1 MMHSI
6 FIHFCEPS
14 SSPEESSQDLIKSI
28 ILKYFLSDLEELSKD
43 RVVNVRIKLAA
54 VFSDLYDRY
63 DKMDKLITERKT
75 KIKKKQQLQAI
86 MQQTVTYLNNHFY

>member
-14 SSPEESSQDLIKSI
+14 TGPEEPSQDLIKCI

-43 RVVNVRIKLAA
+43 RVVNVRIKLAE

-63 DKMDKLITERKT
+63 DKMDKLINERKT
-75 KIKKKQQLQAI
+75 KIKKKQ
-86 MQQTVTYLNNHFY
+86 